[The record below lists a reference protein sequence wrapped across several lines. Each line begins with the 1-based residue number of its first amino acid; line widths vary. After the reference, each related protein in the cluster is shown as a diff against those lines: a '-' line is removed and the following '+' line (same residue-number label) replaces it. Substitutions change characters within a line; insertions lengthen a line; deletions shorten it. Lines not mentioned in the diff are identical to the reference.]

1 MNNEQPIVVILSPE
15 TILDV
20 FLEHGNMPEEAYEA
34 LNKLMSIEE
43 KSVLAEL
50 THIGLESLN
59 DKMPLEDALKAIF
72 ATILN
77 LK

>member
-50 THIGLESLN
+50 TRIGLKKLEG
-59 DKMPLEDALKAIF
+59 KVPLEVALKAIF

>member
-1 MNNEQPIVVILSPE
+1 MNNEQPIVVVLSPE

-20 FLEHGNMPEEAYEA
+20 FLEHGNMPEPVYEA
-34 LNKLMSIEE
+34 LNKLMRIEE

-50 THIGLESLN
+50 AGIGLEKLN
-59 DKMPLEDALKAIF
+59 GKMPLEQALN
-72 ATILN
+72 TILDTILS